1 MADYFRRG
9 SQVSIVSLIRFPTFS
24 CVPTPPRWKSNS
36 SLFPLSPWRLGS
48 VTVLAQL
55 VPGFAGVLLE
65 AIVTC
70 LTTIDTEDLEA
81 TFVSSASNMIFRI
94 SNRWVKQNF
103 KFCEDCIDGV
113 AAEALHQI
121 LPFLD
126 KDAFDKMMTCLG
138 PDLPPTRLTSNNQ
151 HQQLKHNHDYNTHK
165 NNNASHNEE

>member
-24 CVPTPPRWKSNS
+24 CVPTPPGWIGTEEIGRRPPRNDAKFQRQSNS
-36 SLFPLSPWRLGS
+36 SLFPLSPWGLGS

-94 SNRWVKQNF
+94 SK
-103 KFCEDCIDGV
+103 
-113 AAEALHQI
+113 
-121 LPFLD
+121 
-126 KDAFDKMMTCLG
+126 T
-138 PDLPPTRLTSNNQ
+138 
-151 HQQLKHNHDYNTHK
+151 
-165 NNNASHNEE
+165 